1 MQKKLYFLFV
11 LFILNI
17 PCFSQSK
24 SPNEKHPLNK
34 TLVCPENKSTQISTK
49 FDLISSSDKNIVE
62 IKKLEKLGF
71 PTNQKNSPEIFYVID
86 DKPVS
91 REEYLKLRKNK

>member
-11 LFILNI
+11 FSLLNI
-17 PCFSQSK
+17 TCFSQTK
-24 SPNEKHPLNK
+24 SHNEKHLLNK
-34 TLVCPENKSTQISTK
+34 TSISTENKSTRISTSTK
-49 FDLISSSDKNIVE
+49 IDSLSSTHENKVE
-62 IKKLEKLGF
+62 LKKLSF
-71 PTNQKNSPEIFYVID
+71 PSNQKISPEVFYVIN